1 MNVYVYTYS
10 FAPKL
15 ADVKILF
22 LSDNFP
28 PEYNA
33 PATRTY
39 EHCREW
45 VKLGAEVTI
54 ITCFP
59 NFPQGK
65 IFEGYKNKLWE
76 EEVIDGIRV
85 IRIWSFISSNKGFF
99 KRTIDFISYA
109 CMAFFAGLF
118 VKTDIIIA
126 TSPQF
131 FTAVSGCLLAFVR
144 RKKWIMEVRD
154 LWPES
159 ISAVNAVQGKTII
172 KWLEKLELF
181 LYRNSTRI
189 VAVTDAFKQDMIN
202 RGIDASKIFVVKNGA
217 NLTQFWP
224 SEKDPEIK
232 EELNLNGSFVIGY
245 IGTHGLAHSLEFIIE
260 AVAKIQ
266 NKGIKFLFVG
276 DGAEKENVV
285 SKAKELQLQNVIFLP
300 PVEKNRVRD
309 YLSVLDVAL
318 VPLKK
323 SDTFK
328 CVIPSKIFE
337 STAMGKPILL
347 GVDGESREIIEKYQA
362 GLYFEPENEKDFIEK
377 VIQLVNNC
385 GHEKFKKGCCELAS
399 DFDRIKLAEKMFG
412 IIQDAAQRN
421 PKVV

>member
-1 MNVYVYTYS
+1 M
-10 FAPKL
+10 
-15 ADVKILF
+15 KILF

-39 EHCREW
+39 EHCKEW
-45 VKLGAEVTI
+45 VKLGAKVTV

-76 EEVIDGIRV
+76 EEWIDGIRV
-85 IRIWSFISSNKGFF
+85 IRVWSFISSNKGFF
-99 KRTIDFISYA
+99 RRTIDFLSYA
-109 CMAFFAGLF
+109 FMAFFAGLF
-118 VKTDIIIA
+118 IKTDIIIA

-131 FTAVSGCLLAFVR
+131 FTAVSGYFLSVFK

-159 ISAVNAVQGKTII
+159 ISAVNAVKGNIII

-181 LYRNSTRI
+181 LYRNCARI
-189 VAVTDAFKQDMIN
+189 VVVTDAFKKDMIN
-202 RGIDASKIFVVKNGA
+202 RGIDGSKIFVVKNGA
-217 NLTQFWP
+217 NLSRFSP
-224 SEKDPEIK
+224 LPPNSEIK
-232 EELNLNGSFVIGY
+232 AKLNLNGSFVIGY
-245 IGTHGLAHSLEFIIE
+245 IGTHGLAHSLEFIVTAIS
-260 AVAKIQ
+260 KMQ
-266 NKGIKFLFVG
+266 NSKVKFLFIG

-285 SKAKELQLQNVIFLP
+285 SKAQALSVENVIFCP
-300 PVEKNRVRD
+300 PVEKAKVRD
-309 YLSVLDVAL
+309 YLSVIDAAL

-337 STAMGKPILL
+337 SAAMGKPILL
-347 GVDGESREIIEKYQA
+347 GVDGESRAIIEKYEA

-377 VIQLVNNC
+377 VKELVNQ
-385 GHEKFKKGCCELAS
+385 GDQEKFKNGCFKLAS
-399 DFDRIKLAEKMFG
+399 DFNREKLAKEMYSIVSG
-412 IIQDAAQRN
+412 AAKN
-421 PKVV
+421 YK